1 MPRCAPA
8 HAVLVAVVL
17 ALASGCTL
25 GPNYSRPALP
35 MPSDWRDA
43 RPAPADS
50 ADLANLANLEWWE
63 LFRDPRLQELIRT
76 ALAENQDLAVAVER
90 IVEARAR
97 VGIAQSELLPQ
108 VTIGADGGYL
118 EQSREGFP
126 NLPKPNDNDSG
137 LYSIGTDLS
146 WELDLFGRIRRSTE
160 AERARLLAT
169 EETRRAV
176 AISLVAAVARTY
188 AEMRSADLRLEIARR
203 TLETRAESLR
213 ITRVRFEGG
222 LTSEKDPRQAEAE
235 YHRIAVAVLRL
246 EQLVR
251 LRENQLSVLLGR
263 GPGPIARGLSLPDL
277 PVALVVPA
285 GLPSEL
291 LERRPDL
298 RAAEE
303 QLHATTADVGAAKA
317 LLFPRI
323 ALTASFGTTS
333 TELDA
338 LFTGS
343 SQAWSVAAGVLQP
356 VFQGGRNVRRLEAA
370 KSRMRQ
376 SLYLYEKA
384 VLEALR
390 EVEDS
395 LVTWQ
400 KTGAQRGEQHSR
412 VLAERRVVELTK
424 IRYEGGVTDY
434 LEVLDSQR
442 SLFNAELDEVETLAE
457 HVVSLVQLYA
467 ALGGGWPAQPEPAAA
482 SPAALDEPAGRGSDA
497 SGKEQ
502 PAAESIDAPI
512 SNGTASSTLP
522 VRTAGAVQGGVP

>member
-1 MPRCAPA
+1 MSRTIRS
-8 HAVLVAVVL
+8 LSGGVVL
-17 ALASGCTL
+17 AASLALSGGCTL
-25 GPNYSRPALP
+25 GPNYARPSLDVPAG
-35 MPSDWRDA
+35 WRDA
-43 RPAPADS
+43 PAPA
-50 ADLANLANLEWWE
+50 AEVENLANLQWWE
-63 LFRDPRLQELIRT
+63 LFRDPELQELIRT
-76 ALAENQDLAVAVER
+76 AVAGNQDLAVAVER

-97 VGIAQSELLPQ
+97 VGIVQADLFPQ
-108 VTIGADGGYL
+108 VTVGGDSGYF

-126 NLPKPNDNDSG
+126 NIPKPNDNDAA
-137 LYSIGTDLS
+137 LYAFGTDLS
-146 WELDLFGRIRRSTE
+146 WELDVFGRIRRSTE

-188 AEMRSADLRLEIARR
+188 VELRSADLRLEIARR

-213 ITRVRFEGG
+213 ITRIRFEGG

-235 YHRIAVAVLRL
+235 YHRIAAAVLRL

-263 GPGPIARGLSLPDL
+263 GPGPIARGASLPDL
-277 PVALVVPA
+277 PVALAVPA
-285 GLPSEL
+285 GLPSGL
-291 LERRPDL
+291 LDRRPDL

-303 QLHATTADVGAAKA
+303 QLHAATADVGAAKA

-323 ALTASFGTTS
+323 ALTADLGTTS

-343 SQAWSVAAGVLQP
+343 SQAWSVAAGFLQP

-395 LVTWQ
+395 LVTFA

-442 SLFNAELDEVETLAE
+442 SLFNAENEEVDTIAE
-457 HVVSLVQLYA
+457 QVGSLIQLYK
-467 ALGGGWPAQPEPAAA
+467 ALGGGWPTAPEAVAVEPADAERTDAA
-482 SPAALDEPAGRGSDA
+482 AGPA
-497 SGKEQ
+497 SG
-502 PAAESIDAPI
+502 S
-512 SNGTASSTLP
+512 
-522 VRTAGAVQGGVP
+522 